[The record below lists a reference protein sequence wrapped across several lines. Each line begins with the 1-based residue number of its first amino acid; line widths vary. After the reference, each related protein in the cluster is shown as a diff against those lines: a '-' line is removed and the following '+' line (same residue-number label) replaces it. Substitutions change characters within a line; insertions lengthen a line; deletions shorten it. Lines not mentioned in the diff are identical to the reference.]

1 MREATTKADRDF
13 VFSKLHYYEKH
24 PKKSQRFMDIFPIF
38 TSSRAMEIVIND
50 LVNYIRDNYD
60 VQKDIAAIVGPEA
73 EKFILGPLVAG
84 AIGTAI
90 RACKEE
96 REVTWKYYPREIQQ
110 MEGRRCIR
118 DASSCVRRIR

>member
-1 MREATTKADRDF
+1 MAGLKTPPLFAPARVTSLFRNQNITTASFPTQTISSVMREATTKADRDF

-73 EKFILGPLVAG
+73 EGFI
-84 AIGTAI
+84 
-90 RACKEE
+90 
-96 REVTWKYYPREIQQ
+96 
-110 MEGRRCIR
+110 
-118 DASSCVRRIR
+118 